1 MLFMK
6 AHSERVPGKNMR
18 PLCGRPL
25 FHWIMDGLNESGVV
39 DEIIINTDSEEIANS
54 AKNNFDVTIH
64 MRPEYLL
71 NIQSNEPS
79 QIMSYDLDITD
90 GKYFIQTHSTNPLV
104 KAETIK
110 DAVEMFFTNMDQYD
124 SLFSVTPLQTRL
136 YDGDFNALNHDSNN
150 LIKTQ
155 ELPFIYEENSCI
167 YVFSRKS
174 FTDNKNRIGTK
185 PYLFPINRHEAV
197 DIDEEYDFLLA
208 GAMMLERIDKI
219 I

>member
-39 DEIIINTDSEEIANS
+39 DEIIINTDSEEIAES
-54 AKNNFDVTIH
+54 ALKHFDVTIH

-71 NIQSNEPS
+71 DIESNEAY
-79 QIMSYDLDITD
+79 QIMDYDLDQMD
-90 GKYFIQTHSTNPLV
+90 GEYFIQSHSTNPLV
-104 KAETIK
+104 KGKTIEA
-110 DAVEMFFTNMDQYD
+110 AVEIFFANMDQYD
-124 SLFSVTPLQTRL
+124 SLFSVTALQTRL
-136 YDGDFNALNHDSNN
+136 YDGDYNALNHDPNK

-174 FTDNKNRIGTK
+174 FIENKNRIGAK
-185 PYLFPINRHEAV
+185 PYLFPINRCEAV
-197 DIDEEYDFLLA
+197 DIDEKFDFFLA
-208 GAMMLERIDKI
+208 EAMMLDSISKTA
-219 I
+219 